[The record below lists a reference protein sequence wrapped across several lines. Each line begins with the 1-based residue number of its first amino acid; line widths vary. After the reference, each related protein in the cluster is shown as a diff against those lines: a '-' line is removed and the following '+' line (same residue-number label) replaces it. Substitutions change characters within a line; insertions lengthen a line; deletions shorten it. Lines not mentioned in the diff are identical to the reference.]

1 MCPLQVKD
9 KENRALVEKQTGF
22 ADHIKREKLIASLPS
37 IFDII
42 FLIYQSRQRTVMT
55 KQELIHKI
63 IASNPKIVDRGEV
76 EDQLKLLEE
85 IIPDW
90 ISEKTARTGDVLCC
104 VDTAMSQAE
113 IRQRLYAAE

>member
-63 IASNPKIVDRGEV
+63 IASNPKIVDRGM
-76 EDQLKLLEE
+76 
-85 IIPDW
+85 
-90 ISEKTARTGDVLCC
+90 C
-104 VDTAMSQAE
+104 
-113 IRQRLYAAE
+113 

>member
-9 KENRALVEKQTGF
+9 KENRALEEKQTGF
-22 ADHIKREKLIASLPS
+22 ADRIKREKLIASLPS

-63 IASNPKIVDRGEV
+63 IASNPKIVDRGM
-76 EDQLKLLEE
+76 
-85 IIPDW
+85 
-90 ISEKTARTGDVLCC
+90 C
-104 VDTAMSQAE
+104 
-113 IRQRLYAAE
+113 